1 MTRSL
6 ISEVTWRLAPDHE
19 PDAEPITR
27 QMVCVVCEDD
37 GKGPGATSAPFEDGE
52 DGVLASQAWVFTH
65 VRQNPCHHTFRE
77 VICRPWRAVMT

>member
-6 ISEVTWRLAPDHE
+6 ISEVTWHLAPDRE

-37 GKGPGATSAPFEDGE
+37 GKGPDATSAPFEDSE
-52 DGVLASQAWVFTH
+52 DGVLAAQAWVFAH
-65 VRQNPCHHTFRE
+65 VRRNPCHHTFRE

>member
-6 ISEVTWRLAPDHE
+6 ISEVTWQLSPDHE

-27 QMVCVVCEDD
+27 RMVCVVCEGD
-37 GKGPGATSAPFEDGE
+37 GKGPDATSAPFEDDE
-52 DGVLASQAWVFTH
+52 DGVLACQAWVFGH
-65 VRQNPCHHTFRE
+65 VRHNPCHHTFRE